1 MSTPIDIVAR
11 EGAKLDYT
19 NDMTYGDYLHLDSLL
34 SSQQPLSNLHDEMLF
49 IVQHQTSELWMKLML
64 HELQAAMNALVE
76 GNSALAFKMMARVSR
91 IMAQLVSAWDVLA
104 TMTPPEYSALRPHL
118 ANSSGFQSAQ
128 YRCIE
133 FILGNKN
140 AAMLKP
146 HAHRP
151 ELLATVQKAFDS
163 PSLYDIAIA
172 RLAAAGL
179 PIDAVHLKRDW
190 RVSHTSSANVQ
201 SAWKVVYQAPDRYWD
216 LYQLG
221 EKLTDIEDT
230 FRQWR
235 FRHLTTVE
243 RVIGM
248 RRGTGGTSGTGYLRA
263 MLDVVLF
270 PEIWQM
276 RSEL

>member
-1 MSTPIDIVAR
+1 MSTPINIVAR

-133 FILGNKN
+133 FTLGNKN
-140 AAMLKP
+140 ATMLKP
-146 HAHRP
+146 HSHRP

>member
-1 MSTPIDIVAR
+1 MSTPINIVAR

-133 FILGNKN
+133 FTLGNKN
-140 AAMLKP
+140 ATMLKP

-163 PSLYDIAIA
+163 SSLYDIAIA

>member
-1 MSTPIDIVAR
+1 MSTPINIVAR

-19 NDMTYGDYLHLDSLL
+19 NDMTYGDYMHLDSLL

-133 FILGNKN
+133 FTLGNKN

-146 HAHRP
+146 HANRP

>member
-64 HELQAAMNALVE
+64 HELQAAMTALVE

-133 FILGNKN
+133 FTLGNKN
-140 AAMLKP
+140 TAMLKP

>member
-64 HELQAAMNALVE
+64 HELQAAMNAVVE

-133 FILGNKN
+133 FTLGNKN

-146 HAHRP
+146 HAHRL

-201 SAWKVVYQAPDRYWD
+201 SAWKVVYSAPDRYWD

>member
-1 MSTPIDIVAR
+1 MSTPINIVAR

-133 FILGNKN
+133 FTLGNKN
-140 AAMLKP
+140 ATMLKP

-163 PSLYDIAIA
+163 PSLYDISIA

>member
-64 HELQAAMNALVE
+64 HELQAAMTALVE
-76 GNSALAFKMMARVSR
+76 GNSALAFKMIARVSR

-133 FILGNKN
+133 FTLGNKN

>member
-133 FILGNKN
+133 FTLGNKN

>member
-128 YRCIE
+128 YRCLE
-133 FILGNKN
+133 FTLGNKN
-140 AAMLKP
+140 ATMLKP

>member
-1 MSTPIDIVAR
+1 MSTPINIVAR

-19 NDMTYGDYLHLDSLL
+19 NDVTYGDYLHLDSLL

-133 FILGNKN
+133 FTLGNKN
-140 AAMLKP
+140 ATMLKP

>member
-1 MSTPIDIVAR
+1 MSTPINIVAR

-128 YRCIE
+128 YRSIE
-133 FILGNKN
+133 FTLGNKN
-140 AAMLKP
+140 ATMLKP

>member
-1 MSTPIDIVAR
+1 MSTPINIVAR
-11 EGAKLDYT
+11 EGTKLDYT

-133 FILGNKN
+133 FTLGNKN
-140 AAMLKP
+140 ATMLKP

-151 ELLATVQKAFDS
+151 ELLVTVQKAFDS

>member
-1 MSTPIDIVAR
+1 MSTPINIVAR

-133 FILGNKN
+133 FTLGNKN

-201 SAWKVVYQAPDRYWD
+201 SAWKVVYSAPDRYWD

>member
-1 MSTPIDIVAR
+1 MSTPINIVAR

-104 TMTPPEYSALRPHL
+104 TMTPPEYSALRQHL

-133 FILGNKN
+133 FTLGNKN

-216 LYQLG
+216 LYQLS

>member
-1 MSTPIDIVAR
+1 MSTPINIVAR

-104 TMTPPEYSALRPHL
+104 TMTPPEYSALRQHL

-133 FILGNKN
+133 FTLGNKN
-140 AAMLKP
+140 ATMLKP

-151 ELLATVQKAFDS
+151 ELLGTVQKAFDS

>member
-64 HELQAAMNALVE
+64 HELQAAMTALVE

-133 FILGNKN
+133 FTLGNKN

-179 PIDAVHLKRDW
+179 PIDAVHLTRDW